1 MEREALRAQAT
12 DLLNRLRGDPSVP
25 QALFELVDNIL
36 RRLDRLELGAFVTEE
51 ETPTRPDRKQSSGQM
66 MATHLPA
73 VSSGKD
79 TLSGRIAEIFDVA
92 KPKKDG
98 E

>member
-12 DLLNRLRGDPSVP
+12 DLLNRLRGDPAVP

-36 RRLDRLELGAFVTEE
+36 RRLDRLELGSFTTEE

-66 MATHLPA
+66 LATHLPA
-73 VSSGKD
+73 TGKD
-79 TLSGRIAEIFDVA
+79 SLSERIAEIFEGV
-92 KPKKDG
+92 KPKRDG

>member
-66 MATHLPA
+66 MATHLPP
-73 VSSGKD
+73 VKD